1 MEKYSRVVNII
12 DGELDNHQVIMHIN
26 NGKYFGLNP
35 VGKRIWELIEKPKS
49 FDEITSTLI
58 LEYSISP
65 DQCKKEVREFLDKG
79 MECDIIL
86 KQ

>member
-1 MEKYSRVVNII
+1 MEKYRKVENII

-35 VGKRIWELIEKPKS
+35 IGKRIWELIEEPKS
-49 FDEITSTLI
+49 IEEITAMLLSEYNI
-58 LEYSISP
+58 LP
-65 DQCKKEVREFLDKG
+65 DQCKVEVQEFMNKG
-79 MECDIIL
+79 VECEIIV

>member
-1 MEKYSRVVNII
+1 MEKYRKVENII

-35 VGKRIWELIEKPKS
+35 IGKRIWELIEEPKS
-49 FDEITSTLI
+49 IEEITAMLLS
-58 LEYSISP
+58 EYNISP
-65 DQCKKEVREFLDKG
+65 DQCKVEVQEFMNKG
-79 MECDIIL
+79 VECEIIV

>member
-49 FDEITSTLI
+49 FAEITSTLI